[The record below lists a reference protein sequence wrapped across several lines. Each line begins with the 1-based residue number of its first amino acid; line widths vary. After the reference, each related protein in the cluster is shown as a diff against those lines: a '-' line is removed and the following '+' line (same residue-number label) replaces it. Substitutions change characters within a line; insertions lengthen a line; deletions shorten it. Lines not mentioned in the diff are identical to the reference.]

1 MIKKSVLVVDD
12 EENMRSML
20 TDILA
25 KEGYEVSC
33 SPDGEV
39 ALEEILDKS
48 FDFILCDIK
57 MPKLDGLGLL
67 RALQERSVESTII
80 MMSAYGTID
89 TAVEAMK
96 LGAYD
101 YISKPFKTD
110 EIILTLL
117 KAEER
122 ERLKHENIRLKAEI
136 NKEYSFENIV
146 SGSEKMHRVFDLIRK
161 IADYKSTV
169 LILGDSG
176 TGKELVARAIHQNSS
191 RKNKPFVAINCGA
204 IPENLLESELF
215 GHVKGAFTDAHRAKT
230 GLFEEADGGTLLLDE
245 IGELPLLL
253 QVKLLRV
260 LQDEQVRRVGDVKSV
275 KVDVRVIAA
284 TTRELVKEVEA
295 GHFRDDLYYRLNV
308 LPIQL
313 PPLKDRREDIPLLA
327 DHFVKKFN
335 SRLGLDI
342 TGISQDA
349 QDFLMNF
356 DWHGN
361 VRQLENTIER
371 AMVLTNTDIIDI
383 DSLPGEIKGISD
395 DGKLVFNGNELSIK
409 KGSRILEEDL
419 IRKALK
425 KTKGNRTH
433 ASKILEISHR
443 ALLYKIKEY
452 CIQDF

>member
-1 MIKKSVLVVDD
+1 MKKRVLVVDD

-20 TDILA
+20 SDILV
-25 KEGYEVSC
+25 KEGYDVAC
-33 SPDGEV
+33 SPDGEI
-39 ALEEILDKS
+39 ALQEIIEKS
-48 FDFILCDIK
+48 YDFILCDIK

-67 RALQERSVESTII
+67 RALQERSIESTII

-122 ERLKHENIRLKAEI
+122 ERLKKENLRLREEI
-136 NKEYSFENIV
+136 SKEYSFENIV
-146 SGSEKMHRVFDLIRK
+146 SGSEKMHRVFDLIKK

-169 LILGDSG
+169 LIMGDSG

-191 RKNKPFVAINCGA
+191 RRTKPFVAINCGA

-215 GHVKGAFTDAHRAKT
+215 GHVKGAFTDAHRSKI
-230 GLFEEADGGTLLLDE
+230 GLFEEADGGTLFLDE

-260 LQDEQVRRVGDVKSV
+260 LQDEEVRKVGDLKPV

-284 TTRELVKEVEA
+284 TTKDLAKELEA
-295 GHFRDDLYYRLNV
+295 GKFRDDLYYRLNV

-313 PPLKDRREDIPLLA
+313 PPLKDRREDIPILA
-327 DHFVKKFN
+327 EHFVKKFN
-335 SRLGLDI
+335 KRLGLDVK
-342 TGISQDA
+342 GISA
-349 QDFLMNF
+349 EALELLMNF
-356 DWHGN
+356 DWQGN

-371 AMVLTNTDIIDI
+371 AMVLTNSEQIDI
-383 DSLPGEIKGISD
+383 DSLPGEVKGVSD
-395 DGKLVFNGNELSIK
+395 DGRLVFNGNELSIK
-409 KGSRILEEDL
+409 KATRILEADL
-419 IRKALK
+419 IRKALR

-433 ASKILEISHR
+433 ASRILEISHR

-452 CIQDF
+452 NIQDF

>member
-1 MIKKSVLVVDD
+1 MIRKSVLVVDD

-20 TDILA
+20 TDILV

-39 ALEEILDKS
+39 ALGEILEKS
-48 FDFILCDIK
+48 YDFILCDIK

-122 ERLKHENIRLKAEI
+122 ERLKNENVRLKEEI

-169 LILGDSG
+169 LILGESG
-176 TGKELVARAIHQNSS
+176 TGKELVARALHQNCS
-191 RKNKPFVAINCGA
+191 RKKKPFVAINCGA

-215 GHVKGAFTDAHRAKT
+215 GHVKGAFTDAHRSKI

-260 LQDEQVRRVGDVKSV
+260 LQDEEVRRVGDVKAV

-284 TTRELVKEVEA
+284 TTRVLAKEVEA
-295 GHFRDDLYYRLNV
+295 GRFRDDLYYRLNV

-327 DHFVKKFN
+327 EHFVKKFN
-335 SRLGLDI
+335 GRLGLNISGI
-342 TGISQDA
+342 TQDA
-349 QDFLMNF
+349 QDFLMNY

-361 VRQLENTIER
+361 VRQLENTVER
-371 AMVLTNTDIIDI
+371 AMVLTNSDVIDI
-383 DSLPGEIKGISD
+383 DALPGEIKGISD
-395 DGKLVFNGNELSIK
+395 DGKLVFNGNDLSIK

-452 CIQDF
+452 SILDF

>member
-1 MIKKSVLVVDD
+1 
-12 EENMRSML
+12 
-20 TDILA
+20 
-25 KEGYEVSC
+25 
-33 SPDGEV
+33 
-39 ALEEILDKS
+39 
-48 FDFILCDIK
+48 
-57 MPKLDGLGLL
+57 MPKLDVLGLL
-67 RALQERSVESTII
+67 KALQERSVDSTII

-122 ERLKHENIRLKAEI
+122 ERLKHENIRLKEEI
-136 NKEYSFENIV
+136 NKEYRFENIV
-146 SGSEKMHRVFDLIRK
+146 SGSEKMHRVFELIKK

-169 LILGDSG
+169 LIMGDSG
-176 TGKELVARAIHQNSS
+176 TGKELVARAVHMNCS
-191 RKNKPFVAINCGA
+191 RNKKPFVAINCGA

-215 GHVKGAFTDAHRAKT
+215 GHVKGAFTDAHRTKI
-230 GLFEEADGGTLLLDE
+230 GLFEEANGGTLFLDE

-260 LQDEQVRRVGDVKSV
+260 LQDEEVRRVGDIKAQ

-284 TTRELVKEVEA
+284 TTRDLAKEVEA
-295 GHFRDDLYYRLNV
+295 GRFRDDLYYRLNV

-313 PPLKDRREDIPLLA
+313 PPLKDRMEDIPILA
-327 DHFVKKFN
+327 EHFLGKFN
-335 SRLGLDI
+335 KRLGLNV
-342 TGISQDA
+342 TGITQDA
-349 QDFLMNF
+349 LDLLMNF
-356 DWHGN
+356 EWNGN

-371 AMVLTNTDIIDI
+371 AMVLTNDEYIDI
-383 DSLPGEIKGISD
+383 DALPGEVKGVTS
-395 DGKLVFNGNELSIK
+395 DGKLVFSGSELSIK
-409 KGSRILEEDL
+409 KASRILEEDL

-425 KTKGNRTH
+425 KTRGNRTH

-452 CIQDF
+452 NIQEL